1 MLNFARTLRVSSCSF
16 RALRA
21 SLAAGLLFGLA
32 ACSNNDD
39 DLAGGTEAE
48 STIALQVQLADGKPA
63 ARTRVRI
70 LPTSYLPTGED
81 STQWAETDENGRI
94 EFADMEFGSY
104 TVEARRV
111 EKSKASGAVASVDL
125 VSGSVVDTLS
135 LDKLSSIE
143 GFVAAGQGPS
153 VVRIPGL
160 DRFVVPDSTGH
171 FVLDSLPP
179 GNFEVFVES
188 RSNRGSVTLI
198 ASSGESMPEVNLGAT
213 RGFLVENFESFD
225 GRSATGEILGD
236 GWWYT
241 LDSDG
246 EKLLPLLSE
255 SIVQAYSGRAGCA
268 SGGCGHTTNELGF
281 LLGKYKTDY
290 KLSSLD
296 TLMFSA
302 RGSGKL
308 TVSMV
313 YGDAG
318 STLKGRSFD
327 VELSKVW
334 QSYAVPVAKMKRFGG
349 ADSSLVVSRI
359 DFKVSK
365 GDTLFIDDVFLGG
378 VNEKSLKSVAVADDG
393 EHSVYPTDWED
404 HDALLKQVTGY
415 ASGIRGGAGVVGSTE
430 NEGEICVV
438 TTTQD
443 YLFTEDTSF
452 VDDTTMVVTV
462 TANHVPGS
470 LRECAY
476 REGPTWIVFEKSG
489 TYELLNR
496 LRIQPNKTIDGRGR
510 DIRITGLGIAT
521 DSTYNLIFENI
532 TFADPAITSQDTLSR
547 RAVSVH
553 NRSDYVWIDHCTFE
567 EYPLVEVDVKRNSDH
582 VTISWSKFNNAET
595 AILFGLEPDRSI
607 EDGQRLTLHHN
618 YFVDLSYNGMYA
630 RGGKL
635 HAYNNFFDK
644 IDRVGIECSDSAYC
658 YIENNIFNIETPVM
672 PYRLTDNKGNPVD
685 STRGSV
691 LMKGDWFLNGGEELD
706 GHARGYIPSYKVTV
720 DEADADLIWKIRDQ
734 AGPR

>member
-1 MLNFARTLRVSSCSF
+1 MFSFASTLRNRF
-16 RALRA
+16 LRCI
-21 SLAAGLLFGLA
+21 SVAGLLCGFA
-32 ACSNNDD
+32 ACSNNGDD
-39 DLAGGTEAE
+39 FAGGTEAE
-48 STIALQVQLADGKPA
+48 STIALQMQLAGGEPA

-70 LPTSYLPTGED
+70 LPDSYLADGMD
-81 STQWAETDENGRI
+81 SLQWTETDENGRI
-94 EFADMEFGSY
+94 EFVDLEPGSY
-104 TVEARRV
+104 MVEARRV
-111 EKSKASGAVASVDL
+111 EKFNASGAVLGLDFVE
-125 VSGSVVDTLS
+125 GQGPVVDTVS
-135 LDKLSSIE
+135 LEKLSTIE

-179 GNFEVFVES
+179 GDFEVFVES
-188 RSNRGSVTLI
+188 RSNRGSVKIL
-198 ASSGESMPEVNLGAT
+198 ASSGEHVPEVNLGAT
-213 RGFLVENFESFD
+213 HGFLAENFESLD

-241 LDSDG
+241 KDEDG
-246 EKLLPLLSE
+246 DRLLPLLDS
-255 SIVQAYSGRAGCA
+255 SLVMNYFGRAECA
-268 SGGCGHTTNELGF
+268 SGGCARITDKLGF
-281 LLGKYKTDY
+281 MLGLYKTDY
-290 KLSSLD
+290 KISALD

-308 TVSMV
+308 TVSLF

-318 STLKGRSFD
+318 ETSKGRSFE
-327 VELSKVW
+327 VKLSKVW
-334 QSYAVPVAKMKRFGG
+334 QGYAIATSKMKIFGG
-349 ADSSLVVSRI
+349 ASSSLIVSRVE
-359 DFKVSK
+359 FSVSN
-365 GDTLFIDDVFLGG
+365 GDTAFVDDVLLGG
-378 VNEKSLKSVAVADDG
+378 VDENVLKSVAVAK
-393 EHSVYPTDWED
+393 EKERSTYPTDWSD
-404 HDALLKQVTGY
+404 HDALLEQVTGY

-438 TTTQD
+438 TTTED
-443 YLFTEDTSF
+443 YLFVEDTSY
-452 VDDTTMVVTV
+452 VDDTTMTISV
-462 TANHVPGS
+462 TAEHVPGS

-476 REGPTWIVFEKSG
+476 RDGPTWIVFEKSG

-496 LRIQPNKTIDGRGR
+496 LRIHPNKTIDGRGR
-510 DIRITGLGIAT
+510 DIRITGLGIST

-553 NRSDYVWIDHCTFE
+553 NRSDYIWMDHCTFE

-582 VTISWSKFNNAET
+582 VTVSWSKFNNAET
-595 AILFGLEPDRSI
+595 AILFGLEPDRNI

-635 HAYNNFFDK
+635 HAYNNFFEN

-658 YIENNIFNIETPVM
+658 YIENNIFNIKTPVM
-672 PYRLTDNKGNPVD
+672 PYRLTDDDGEPVD
-685 STRGSV
+685 STRGSI
-691 LMKGDWFLNGGEELD
+691 LMKGDWFVNGGEELE
-706 GHARGYIPSYKVTV
+706 GHARGYVPSYKVSV
-720 DEADADLIWKIRDQ
+720 DDADIDLMWKIKEQ